1 MKKQGD
7 KRFRRRGFLISLLFN
22 IFRLFSLYSATSP
35 KDQNLFRIARRLS
48 ETNALKASF
57 FSPLSPIFWFYI
69 TLSPFSFRLRIQTI

>member
-35 KDQNLFRIARRLS
+35 KDQNLFHIARRLS

-69 TLSPFSFRLRIQTI
+69 TMSPFSFRLRIHTI